1 MRDAFQLLEHNDPL
15 LWIVTARAGDR
26 TGGLVAT
33 FVNSASIVP
42 DCPRVTVGLAHSH
55 HTWELVEA
63 SDAFALHLLMASQ
76 VDWIWRFGL
85 QSGHQCDKFAGMKW
99 HPGKRGSP
107 LLDEAIGW
115 LECRVEARMETGD
128 RTLYPAEVISAQSA
142 TQAVLLTLN
151 RALEFA
157 TPEQVRELKRQRLDD
172 AALDAKAIR
181 RWRGTR

>member
-128 RTLYPAEVISAQSA
+128 RTLYLAEVIAAQS
-142 TQAVLLTLN
+142 TVQAVALTLK
-151 RALEFA
+151 RALELA
-157 TPEQVRELKRQRLDD
+157 TPDQVRELKRQRLED
-172 AALDAKAIR
+172 AALDAEAIR